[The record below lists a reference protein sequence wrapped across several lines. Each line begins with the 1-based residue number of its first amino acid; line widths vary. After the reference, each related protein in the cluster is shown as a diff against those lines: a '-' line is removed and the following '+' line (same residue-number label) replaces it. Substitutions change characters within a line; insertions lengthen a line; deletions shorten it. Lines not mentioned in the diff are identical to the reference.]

1 MSDLIVRC
9 SSIGKLMAKPEN
21 ADLDPQYM
29 TAKLAAVIAKTKR
42 TEAEKALLDEARRNS
57 LSAGAKTHVRD
68 LVREAVYGF
77 EPADVNTYPIRKG
90 REVEAE
96 CIALLAQ
103 LTGRPLAK
111 NPERRTNGL
120 ITGECD
126 VWDAPIRH
134 GRDIKAPYSMQSM
147 PIALADA
154 YDSGYEWQMQ
164 GYMILWDAERWSV
177 DYVLV
182 NTPEELIG
190 YEPPAL
196 HCVDHIPAA
205 LRWTTWTLQRDR
217 SLEPLIRAKVSA
229 ARRYFR
235 EVLNEFD
242 RTHRPAGAATPPP
255 WEPAATPAKATTP
268 AAPPAPT
275 VAPGA
280 IPAPAF

>member
-21 ADLDPQYM
+21 GDLDPQHM
-29 TAKLAAVIAKTKR
+29 TAELQAIISKTKR
-42 TEAEKALLDEARRNS
+42 TDAEKALLEHARMHS
-57 LSAGAKTHVRD
+57 LSAGGKTHVRD

-77 EPADVNTYPIRKG
+77 EPAEVNTYPIRKG

-96 CIALLAQ
+96 CIAMLAR
-103 LTGRPLAK
+103 LTGRPLVK
-111 NPERRTNGL
+111 NTERRTNGV
-120 ITGECD
+120 ISGECD
-126 VWDAPIRH
+126 VWDAPIRC
-134 GRDIKAPYSMQSM
+134 GRDVKAPYSMASM

-164 GYMILWDAERWSV
+164 GYMILWDADLWSV

-182 NTPEELIG
+182 NTPDELIG

-196 HCVDHIPAA
+196 HCVDHIPEN
-205 LRWTTWTLQRDR
+205 LRWTAWAVERDR
-217 SLEPLIRAKVSA
+217 SLEPLILAKVSA

-242 RTHRPAGAATPPP
+242 RTHCLPG
-255 WEPAATPAKATTP
+255 EPAQQPAV
-268 AAPPAPT
+268 AA
-275 VAPGA
+275 APGA
-280 IPAPAF
+280 AKPKAQAELATPDF